1 MTAFMTNAGDGS
13 TYGFEMTCERDET
26 VFVAAVFEDQNG
38 DEIEFQTDNDAD
50 IREFFHQVDR
60 AKADYER
67 LTGEKLP

>member
-1 MTAFMTNAGDGS
+1 MSAIMHNIGDGS
-13 TYGFEMTCERDET
+13 DYRFEVTCERDE
-26 VFVAAVFEDQNG
+26 VIFVAATFEDENG
-38 DEIEFQTDNDAD
+38 DEIEFQTDNDAE

>member
-1 MTAFMTNAGDGS
+1 MGAIMNNIGDGGRYS
-13 TYGFEMTCERDET
+13 FEATCERDE
-26 VFVAAVFEDQNG
+26 VIFVAAVFEDDNG
-38 DEIEFQTDNDAD
+38 DSIEFQVDNDSE